1 MGSYPTF
8 SPLPF
13 TGGIFLWHFP
23 LVRTN
28 WALPSVLPYGARTF
42 LSSVRRAATKD
53 TPERTL
59 YHLFERRDE
68 WVFRLEMRYNRGR
81 YVKRLRIIERRSQRD
96 MIEKTSY
103 DSPEYDVFK
112 SNVKKL
118 TGLDLNSYKN
128 QIHRRVHMLM
138 QRWSITSYDI
148 YIKTI
153 KENDQKLRE
162 FLDYLTINVS
172 EFFRNPNKWTELQDV
187 ILPRLIQSRGKK
199 QLKLWSAGSATG
211 EEPYSLAIL
220 SMEAKLAPQTP
231 VLASDIDQG
240 AIAIAKRGHY
250 LKRQLINIPKELV
263 GRYFTTP
270 DGGETY
276 IVNSEVKSRVS
287 FQRLNL
293 IEDTFGDDFDLILCR
308 NVVIYFCADTKT
320 ALYHKFF
327 KALRPGGYLLVGSTE
342 QIFDY
347 RKIGFESAGAFLYQ
361 KPA

>member
-1 MGSYPTF
+1 
-8 SPLPF
+8 
-13 TGGIFLWHFP
+13 
-23 LVRTN
+23 
-28 WALPSVLPYGARTF
+28 
-42 LSSVRRAATKD
+42 
-53 TPERTL
+53 
-59 YHLFERRDE
+59 
-68 WVFRLEMRYNRGR
+68 MRYNRER
-81 YVKRLRIIERRSQRD
+81 SAKRVCIIERRSQSV

-138 QRWSITSYDI
+138 QRWSVSSYDI
-148 YIKTI
+148 FLKTI

-187 ILPRLIQSRGKK
+187 VIPRLIQSRGKK

-263 GRYFTTP
+263 GRYFTTN

-276 IVNSEVKSRVS
+276 LVNSEVKSRVS

-293 IEDTFGDDFDLILCR
+293 IEDTFADDLDLILCR